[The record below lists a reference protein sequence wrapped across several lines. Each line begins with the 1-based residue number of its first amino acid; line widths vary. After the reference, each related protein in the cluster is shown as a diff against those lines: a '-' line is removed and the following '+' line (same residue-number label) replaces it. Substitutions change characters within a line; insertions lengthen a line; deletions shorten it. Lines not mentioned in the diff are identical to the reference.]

1 MNGIKEKT
9 IINYKNRLFV
19 SFFFLFLPIQNYS
32 DGNKVDFT
40 PTC

>member
-9 IINYKNRLFV
+9 IINYKIRLFV
-19 SFFFLFLPIQNYS
+19 SFFFLFLPIQNYA
-32 DGNKVDFT
+32 DGNKVDFK